1 MEISRMS
8 KLKIA
13 MVVVAAMGCAVAARA
28 DGPAGDAC
36 AVKLTAD
43 GKAIY
48 TATMAAKPTMET
60 VRATV
65 EKEARSLAMGG
76 KIARGS
82 ARDNAVAAGECVKT
96 ALQ

>member
-1 MEISRMS
+1 MS

-28 DGPAGDAC
+28 DGPAGDVC
-36 AVKLTAD
+36 AVKLTTD

>member
-1 MEISRMS
+1 MS

-13 MVVVAAMGCAVAARA
+13 MVAVAAMGCTVAARA
-28 DGPAGDAC
+28 NGPAGDAC
-36 AVKLTAD
+36 AAKLTAD

-48 TATMAAKPTMET
+48 TATMAAKPTTET
-60 VRATV
+60 VRATL
-65 EKEARSLAMGG
+65 EKEARSLAMSG

-82 ARDNAVAAGECVKT
+82 ARDNAIAAGECAKT

>member
-1 MEISRMS
+1 MS
-8 KLKIA
+8 TLKIA
-13 MVVVAAMGCAVAARA
+13 IAAVVAIGYAVAARA
-28 DGPAGDAC
+28 NGPAGDAC
-36 AVKLTAD
+36 AAKLSAD
-43 GKAIY
+43 GRAIY
-48 TATMAAKPTMET
+48 TAAMATKPTTET
-60 VRATV
+60 VRPTI